1 MELNNRLLSTFKDL
15 LNDIELLDND
25 IGSKSKKCYNNI
37 LELKQLDSIDN
48 YENLSKFL
56 CTLDRHSKKISDR
69 DDKIINS
76 INLIDIDI
84 KELWEKIED
93 SDKNKIW
100 KYLQTL
106 CLIKLNI
113 ESNEELKTILSGKND
128 IDKSNKENLKT
139 LKKIKLLKSGLEK
152 TTEEIDKK
160 EEEEEEEEEENTENI
175 NNNLNHILNN
185 TGIGNLA
192 KEIAEDFN
200 FDGENSDDLMNPANL
215 MNLFAKIN
223 TTVQDKIKSGNL
235 DLGKVTSELP
245 SLYSNMQQDPLFNHM
260 SNMNQGNKEE
270 KEENIKKE
278 KEDIK
283 VEDIENEDI
292 ENEDIENEDIENEN
306 TTEIKK
312 KVIKNNKKKGS
323 KKKKK

>member
-1 MELNNRLLSTFKDL
+1 MELNNRLLSTFQDL
-15 LNDIELLDND
+15 VNDIELLDND
-25 IGSKSKKCYNNI
+25 IGSKAKKSYNNI
-37 LELKQLDSIDN
+37 LELKKLDSIDS

-56 CTLDRHSKKISDR
+56 STLDRHSKKISDR

-76 INLIDIDI
+76 MNLIDIDI

-93 SDKNKIW
+93 SNKNKIW

-113 ESNEELKTILSGKND
+113 ESNEELKTILAGEND

-152 TTEEIDKK
+152 TTEEIEKTEEED
-160 EEEEEEEEEENTENI
+160 EEEEEEDKEDI

-185 TGIGNLA
+185 TGIGSLA

-215 MNLFAKIN
+215 MNLFSKIN
-223 TTVQDKIKSGNL
+223 TTVQDKIKTGNL

-245 SLYSNMQQDPLFNHM
+245 SLYSNMQQDPLFNKM
-260 SNMNQGNKEE
+260 SSMNMNQEQENKDEEGNKDEG
-270 KEENIKKE
+270 
-278 KEDIK
+278 DIK
-283 VEDIENEDI
+283 VEDIEEGDNKEED
-292 ENEDIENEDIENEN
+292 
-306 TTEIKK
+306 KK
-312 KVIKNNKKKGS
+312 EEVVQKVAKKTNKKKG